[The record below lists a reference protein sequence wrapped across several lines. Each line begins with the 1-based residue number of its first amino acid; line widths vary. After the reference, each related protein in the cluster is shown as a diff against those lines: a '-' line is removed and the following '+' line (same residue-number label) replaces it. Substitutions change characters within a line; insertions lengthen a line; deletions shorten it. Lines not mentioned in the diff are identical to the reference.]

1 MTSRLQG
8 HDEFRPDRYTANLTT
23 FLTVTAIHNSPI
35 ERIASFSELGLA
47 PCYYGGST
55 ESFLAQEHPNIR
67 GVSLR
72 DLPGYDPDAERYAQL
87 FRALR
92 AGQCSGIVTW
102 THYARNVIINDQLK
116 QGEPTGCDVEP
127 VGPEEG
133 NVYYAIPW
141 KRDESD
147 PLRAATSYVLAA
159 LTADNAV
166 LDLSEQYFPTDP
178 LLAAGCGTRDD
189 DLSLIHI

>member
-55 ESFLAQEHPNIR
+55 KWFLEHEHPTIR
-67 GVSLR
+67 GV
-72 DLPGYDPDAERYAQL
+72 DLKTLKNYDPDRERYSQL
-87 FRALR
+87 FQALR
-92 AGQCSGIVTW
+92 DGECSGIVSAGVFFSASVFFFPGSRGARQVTW
-102 THYARNVIINDQLK
+102 THYARNVIIHDELR
-116 QGEPTGCDVEP
+116 GGGPTGCDIEP

-133 NVYYAIPW
+133 VVCVSGVFSFFG
-141 KRDESD
+141 R
-147 PLRAATSYVLAA
+147 
-159 LTADNAV
+159 
-166 LDLSEQYFPTDP
+166 
-178 LLAAGCGTRDD
+178 
-189 DLSLIHI
+189 